1 MQYLVQS
8 TNLEE
13 RNEFYNYLINN
24 GYTPVNNLKKQ
35 TIINNKFPFVIEENN
50 TFWICESITCCA
62 VASSNGRIISI
73 KEYFNNINK
82 DNSKLILKLKNN
94 KKQTN
99 L

>member
-35 TIINNKFPFVIEENN
+35 T
-50 TFWICESITCCA
+50 
-62 VASSNGRIISI
+62 
-73 KEYFNNINK
+73 
-82 DNSKLILKLKNN
+82 
-94 KKQTN
+94 N